1 MRRQKLYTSQA
12 FFGPGAVQ
20 DLIRHLFSTYS
31 GTKVSEGAN
40 WLWYSSVTH
49 NPYRSEHFRAQALA
63 AAKAYEETLL
73 GGRKPASVAA
83 AIVYAVSRSMGFGV
97 KQSGVCGFF
106 GVTEVSVRN
115 NINYLVNQ
123 GMVQSYNP
131 VRDYD

>member
-31 GTKVSEGAN
+31 SMRVVDV
-40 WLWYSSVTH
+40 YSTLVISAQK
-49 NPYRSEHFRAQALA
+49 NPYRNEYFRAEALA
-63 AAKAYEETLL
+63 AAKVYEDTLL

-83 AIVYAVSRSMGFGV
+83 AIVYAIGRSRGYGV

-115 NINYLVNQ
+115 NIKYLVQQ

-131 VRDYD
+131 LRHYD